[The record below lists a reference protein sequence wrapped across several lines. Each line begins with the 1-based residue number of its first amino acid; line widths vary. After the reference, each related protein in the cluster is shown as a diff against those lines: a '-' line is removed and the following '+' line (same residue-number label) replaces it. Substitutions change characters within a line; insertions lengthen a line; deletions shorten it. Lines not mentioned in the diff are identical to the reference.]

1 MAKNTLTFA
10 LEGEVALEEF
20 ASAINN
26 FNSLLNNLSGDVGGG
41 AKVEWVIDELYAGS
55 AVATFHGVYE
65 DIKIVEHIIDAYEDV
80 GDSLANGREITYSS
94 SVKRSAQNLTSILN
108 GKITAIRFETP
119 VRDYLISGKSLSGKK
134 LSPMKYS
141 HGTVKGTVQ
150 TLSMRKKLSFTI
162 WDSMF
167 DRAVNCYLKE
177 GAEETMRNV
186 WGKRAIVS
194 GKIGRQSETGR
205 PVVVR
210 EVRYV
215 RTLEDVGP
223 GSYKRAKGVL
233 PWVEGDELPE
243 DIIRRL
249 RNER

>member
-1 MAKNTLTFA
+1 MAKDTLTFA

-26 FNSLLNNLSGDVGGG
+26 FNLLLNSLSGDVGGG

-55 AVATFHGVYE
+55 AVATFHGVYA
-65 DIKIVEHIIDAYEDV
+65 DLQVIEHIINAYEDV
-80 GDSLANGREITYSS
+80 GDSLANGREISYSPG
-94 SVKRSAQNLTSILN
+94 VKRSAQNLTNILN
-108 GKITAIRFETP
+108 GKITAFRFETP
-119 VRDYLISGKSLSGKK
+119 TKDFLISGRSYSGEK
-134 LSPMKYS
+134 LPPMKYS
-141 HGTVKGTVQ
+141 QGTVKGTVQ

-162 WDSMF
+162 WDSLF

-205 PVVVR
+205 PIVIR
-210 EVRYV
+210 DVRYV
-215 RTLEDVGP
+215 RTLDDIIP
-223 GSYKRAKGVL
+223 GSYKRAKGVI

-243 DIIRRL
+243 DIVRRM
-249 RNER
+249 RDE